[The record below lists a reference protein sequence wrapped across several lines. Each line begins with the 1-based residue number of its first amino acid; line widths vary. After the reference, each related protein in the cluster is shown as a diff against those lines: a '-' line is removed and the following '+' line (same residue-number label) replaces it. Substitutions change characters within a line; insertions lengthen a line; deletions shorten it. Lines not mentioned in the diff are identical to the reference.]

1 MIRRQPRSTR
11 TYTLCPYTT
20 LFRSCRGRVGL
31 IAFVDTDGLLVQ
43 RISPDQLGPKRTSE
57 TTGKRKVRQDTRE
70 RTDAPAVN
78 PETARS
84 LLHATGATRRLLRH
98 EHRGVALA
106 FPHDLHAVTAQ
117 IEHRG
122 RHRAAGTTVDHD
134 VDGMVEQRAIII
146 RAADR
151 FFLAG
156 KLQRA

>member
-1 MIRRQPRSTR
+1 MVCLFNEFLLISWGQNERPR
-11 TYTLCPYTT
+11 
-20 LFRSCRGRVGL
+20 
-31 IAFVDTDGLLVQ
+31 LLAN
-43 RISPDQLGPKRTSE
+43 
-57 TTGKRKVRQDTRE
+57 GKCGKDTRE

-78 PETARS
+78 PEARS

-106 FPHDLHAVTAQ
+106 FPHDLHTVTAQ

-151 FFLAG
+151 LFLAR
-156 KLQRA
+156 KLKRA